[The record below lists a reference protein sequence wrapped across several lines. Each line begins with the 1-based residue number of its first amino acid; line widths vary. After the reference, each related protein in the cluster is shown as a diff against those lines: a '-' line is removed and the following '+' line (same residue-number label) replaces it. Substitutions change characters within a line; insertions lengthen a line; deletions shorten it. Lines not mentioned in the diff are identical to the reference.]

1 MRRNTIAAEVQE
13 FAILIADSMQAARV
27 NAEAN
32 LRQAKADAYE
42 CVALAQ
48 CKFNECDR
56 RVDLARKM
64 VRILSDHA
72 DRIERNRTKKDA
84 KLAMG
89 EQ

>member
-1 MRRNTIAAEVQE
+1 
-13 FAILIADSMQAARV
+13 
-27 NAEAN
+27 
-32 LRQAKADAYE
+32 
-42 CVALAQ
+42 VALAQ